1 MARPLIALILILGA
15 RRFNDA
21 ARAQPIVMK
30 PVRLP
35 SRHAVR
41 SAIAASLRHGDTSIQ
56 STARRLRV
64 SVRSLQRH
72 LAEIGT
78 SYSEIVA
85 EVRLETACHLLA
97 DSNLPLADIASL
109 LGYAGPS
116 SFSRIFMR
124 LMKIQPV
131 SYRQQQKNHKQSLS

>member
-1 MARPLIALILILGA
+1 
-15 RRFNDA
+15 
-21 ARAQPIVMK
+21 MK

-35 SRHAVR
+35 SRYAVR
-41 SAIAASLRHGDTSIQ
+41 AAIAASLQQGDASLQ
-56 STARRLRV
+56 NTARLLGV

-85 EVRLETACHLLA
+85 EVRLDTACHLLV
-97 DSNLPLADIASL
+97 DSNERIADIAL
-109 LGYAGPS
+109 RLGYAGPS

-124 LMKIQPV
+124 LMKIQPII
-131 SYRQQQKNHKQSLS
+131 YRRQQRSSRAHHD